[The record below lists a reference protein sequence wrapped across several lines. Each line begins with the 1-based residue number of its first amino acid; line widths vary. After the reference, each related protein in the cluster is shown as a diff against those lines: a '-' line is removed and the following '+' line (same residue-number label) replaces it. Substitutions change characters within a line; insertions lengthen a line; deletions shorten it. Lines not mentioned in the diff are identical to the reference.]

1 MIISCPSCSAN
12 YLVNIDD
19 IGFGR
24 QVKCTRCNFSWFYE
38 NKNYKKDSAL
48 LIKQTID
55 SSSERDN
62 SKDKN
67 LPVIYERGKIKVPFP
82 FLILIFPVVF
92 IILDALV
99 QNSNINS
106 VEFTKDA
113 NIFIERIVN
122 LVLGFFYY

>member
-12 YLVNIDD
+12 YLVKIDD
-19 IGFGR
+19 IGIGR

-38 NKNYKKDSAL
+38 NKNYKNDKAL
-48 LIKQTID
+48 LTKEAID
-55 SSSERDN
+55 SLSQRDN

-67 LPVIYERGKIKVPFP
+67 LPVIYEKNKIKLPFP
-82 FLILIFPVVF
+82 FVILILPVVL
-92 IILDALV
+92 IILNAIV

-113 NIFIERIVN
+113 NIFIGRIVS
-122 LVLGFFYY
+122 LVLSFFYY